1 MHQRNK
7 FLIGVGLLAFQLAL
21 LPISAQQ
28 VSFNTGKTRLKQ
40 IFDRI
45 EQSTKYKFEYN
56 SMFNVNRTVYLKQ
69 KKADALSIVSE
80 VLKGTGYTY
89 SLRGNYIVIS
99 RANTV
104 QQQSETKPSE
114 YTVKGTLTDA
124 KGDPIIGASIF
135 EKGTHNGTV
144 TDVNGHYVLRVNNA
158 SSTLVVT
165 YVGYETKELKASTA
179 NTTII
184 LNDDNKSLDEVVVVG
199 YGSVKKSNLTYSVSK
214 IVSDNIE
221 DRPLSTLSEAFQG
234 QLAGVRAQAQNGV
247 PGQELTIRIRGMN
260 SINGD
265 SSPLYVIDG
274 VPRDNMSDLNSS
286 DVASIQVLKDA
297 AATSIYGSRGANGVI
312 LIETKQGKGKPTV
325 NFDAYYGFN
334 QPEKKLKLMNGY
346 EWVAWNI
353 FRRNED
359 YLVRGGNM
367 SDPMSMRP
375 ASDRIPDNWLTANI
389 FVDWQDEVLR
399 TGVSHNHNVA
409 INGGN
414 SKTKY
419 MASINY
425 MNRQG
430 VIDGTHMY
438 RANVRSLIST
448 KVLKDRLELSVGMN
462 SMYGKHV
469 GVSTGVDGASVLDAM
484 NYYNPMNPIKG
495 NDGNWFLASGS
506 ANYNPLS
513 MINED
518 TSETIW
524 KRNQVVAKGSLKII
538 DGLTWNN
545 NYSFDN
551 YQSTYSDYHSH
562 NTQLVPYN
570 AYNGNAS
577 RNTYHGKSQTFESYV
592 NYDVTL
598 AKVHKLALM
607 AGYSWEER
615 ESGDGF
621 GLSVHNFFDDYLK
634 WNQLTYAGTID
645 GMSAVQ
651 SGTKETV
658 RNISFYGR
666 ASYSYNSK
674 YMLQATIRR
683 DGSSVFAD
691 GHRWGTFPSVS
702 AAWNITEEQFM
713 KNQDVFDNLKL
724 RLGYGVSGNALGF
737 GAYSGVAT
745 YGSTGIT
752 FPYQGNSWVIL
763 AATKLAN
770 YDLTW
775 ETTGMFNVGID
786 YGFWKNR
793 INGSIEFYNKK
804 TKDLI
809 WNYPVSTVIYPIDN
823 IAANVGEITNTGIE
837 FTINIDAIRTKD
849 FNWMTTINLS
859 HNKNKVNKLSNDKY
873 QTSTFAQGDP
883 RVAGVSANGYTQ
895 RVMEGQPLGTFYL
908 YEFAG
913 YEDVVVDGKTVTWPT
928 YYVRDENGNKTGE
941 TTSSPEYKDRYVAG
955 NAQPKLNFG
964 WNNTFSYKNWSAT
977 LFFTGVIGNKIYN
990 GSRAHYTSRD
1000 FFDGGKNVLK
1010 EFITDRPAT
1019 DNLSNIPSDRFLEK
1033 GDYLRLQTLTLGY
1046 TFDKLNNWMQSL
1058 QVYATCNNV
1067 FTLTSYK
1074 GLDPE
1079 VNMGG
1084 IDPGVDYRWSTY
1096 PHTRTIMVGVRA
1108 NF

>member
-1 MHQRNK
+1 MQKILNLKQGTQKALFFVFFLLCSTVMLAQNK
-7 FLIGVGLLAFQLAL
+7 VSGTVLDATGEPLIGVSVLEAGT
-21 LPISAQQ
+21 SNG
-28 VSFNTGKTRLKQ
+28 VVTDFNGD
-40 IFDRI
+40 F
-45 EQSTKYKFEYN
+45 
-56 SMFNVNRTVYLKQ
+56 
-69 KKADALSIVSE
+69 SI
-80 VLKGTGYTY
+80 
-89 SLRGNYIVIS
+89 
-99 RANTV
+99 
-104 QQQSETKPSE
+104 
-114 YTVKGTLTDA
+114 TVKQNARLTF
-124 KGDPIIGASIF
+124 S
-135 EKGTHNGTV
+135 
-144 TDVNGHYVLRVNNA
+144 
-158 SSTLVVT
+158 
-165 YVGYETKELKASTA
+165 YVGYLSQ
-179 NTTII
+179 TIAAKNGMKVT
-184 LNDDNKSLDEVVVVG
+184 LEEDNKVLNEVVVVG
-199 YGSVKKSNLTYSVSK
+199 YGTMRRKDVTSSITTVQAKDLNKGVF
-214 IVSDNIE
+214 SD
-221 DRPLSTLSEAFQG
+221 PASMLQGKVAGLVVTSTG
-234 QLAGVRAQAQNGV
+234 DPNGS
-247 PGQELTIRIRGMN
+247 PSITLRGA
-260 SINGD
+260 
-265 SSPLYVIDG
+265 SSLRSGAAMQPYYVIDG
-274 VPRDNMSDLNSS
+274 IPGVDISMVAPDDIESIDVLRD
-286 DVASIQVLKDA
+286 
-297 AATSIYGSRGANGVI
+297 ATATAIYGSKAANGVI
-312 LIETKQGKGKPTV
+312 IITTKSGGKTERTNV
-325 NFDAYYGFN
+325 SY
-334 QPEKKLKLMNGY
+334 NGY
-346 EWVAWNI
+346 VAFDKIAKNL
-353 FRRNED
+353 E
-359 YLVRGGNM
+359 M
-367 SDPMSMRP
+367 AS
-375 ASDRIPDNWLTANI
+375 ASDLRNYISKNGLSDSYAYDEGSSN
-389 FVDWQDEVLR
+389 DWQKEVLR
-399 TGVSHNHNVA
+399 TGISHNHNVA
-409 INGGN
+409 INGG
-414 SKTKY
+414 SAKTKY

-462 SMYGKHV
+462 AMYGKHV

-484 NYYNPMNPIKG
+484 NYYNPTNPIKA
-495 NDGNWFLASGS
+495 NDGSWFQASGS

-524 KRNQVVAKGSLKII
+524 KRNQIVAKGSLKII
-538 DGLTWNN
+538 EGLTWNN
-545 NYSFDN
+545 NYSFDY

-562 NTQLVPYN
+562 YTQLVPYN

-592 NYDVTL
+592 NYDVTF

-683 DGSSVFAD
+683 DGSSVFAS

-702 AAWNITEEQFM
+702 AAWNITEEEFM
-713 KNQDVFDNLKL
+713 KNQKVFDNLKL

-745 YGSTGIT
+745 YGATGTT
-752 FPYQGNSWVIL
+752 FTYGGNSWAIL

-849 FNWMTTINLS
+849 FNWMTTLNLS

-895 RVMEGQPLGTFYL
+895 RVMEGEPLGTFYL

-913 YEDVVVDGKTVTWPT
+913 YDADGKST
-928 YYVRDENGNKTGE
+928 YYVRDANGNKTGE
-941 TTSSPEYKDRYVAG
+941 TTNSPEYKDRYIAG
-955 NAQPKLNFG
+955 NAQPKLNLG

-977 LFFTGVIGNKIYN
+977 LFFTGVFGNKIYN

-1010 EFITDRPAT
+1010 EFITDRPFS
-1019 DNLSNIPSDRFLEK
+1019 DNLSNIPSDKFLEN
-1033 GDYLRLQTLTLGY
+1033 GNYFRLQTLTLGY
-1046 TFDKLNNWMQSL
+1046 TFDKLDDWLQSL
-1058 QVYATCNNV
+1058 QIYATCNNV
-1067 FTLTSYK
+1067 FTLTGYK

-1096 PHTRTIMVGVRA
+1096 PHTRTFMVGIRA